1 MGERERLNYLDG
13 KTWSRYSISV
23 WDIVKTPGEARL
35 GHPAMFPLKLCERLI
50 SIYTK
55 VGDVVLDPFMG
66 SGSVLVSA
74 KKLGRKGVGLDVVPD
89 FVELARKRL
98 KNQRIEIKFSTRL
111 TDFLKDENLL
121 EEIRRRL
128 EEVDVTPEVYC
139 ADARKLLEYVR
150 PCTVDLCLTSP
161 PYWNV
166 HKRKRTAD
174 YKKPKPYS
182 NLKNDLGNI
191 ENYGDF
197 MEELA
202 KVFRNVHKA
211 LKTEKRCV
219 IVAMDLRAGKEF
231 IPFHVDLIEMM
242 REIGFTLE
250 DIIIW
255 DRRREYHNLRPL
267 GYPYMFVVNKV
278 HEYILIFRKSSI

>member
-74 KKLGRKGVGLDVVPD
+74 KKLGRKGIGLDVVPD

-139 ADARKLLEYVR
+139 ADARKLLEYVK
-150 PCTVDLCLTSP
+150 PYTVDLCLTSP

-202 KVFRNVHKA
+202 KVFRNVHKT

-219 IVAMDLRAGKEF
+219 IVAMDLRVGKEF

>member
-74 KKLGRKGVGLDVVPD
+74 KKLGRKGIGLDVVPD

-139 ADARKLLEYVR
+139 ADARKLLEYVK
-150 PCTVDLCLTSP
+150 PYTVDLCLTSP

-211 LKTEKRCV
+211 LKTEKRCI